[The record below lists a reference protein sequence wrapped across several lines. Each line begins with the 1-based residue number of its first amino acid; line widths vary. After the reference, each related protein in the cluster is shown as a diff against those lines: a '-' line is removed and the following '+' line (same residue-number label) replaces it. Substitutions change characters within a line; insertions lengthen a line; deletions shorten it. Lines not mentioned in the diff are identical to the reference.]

1 MTKIPHLLREIF
13 LESGQKLWVVDEV
26 TGFFSAIVY
35 EWQTKGRKRQRKH
48 GESTPKQSLYVEY
61 ILLQKKHESFT
72 ADRSFTTQLKTLFTI
87 QCFLL
92 LCVSVNSRTRYCIGM
107 SNRKVELFHII
118 ATRQLSILCKCT
130 STSYI
135 KIMSNKLRGQFY
147 EP

>member
-13 LESGQKLWVVDEV
+13 LESGQKLWLVDEV
-26 TGFFSAIVY
+26 TVFFSAIVY

-87 QCFLL
+87 QCFYCFAFLL
-92 LCVSVNSRTRYCIGM
+92 IQ
-107 SNRKVELFHII
+107 ELGI
-118 ATRQLSILCKCT
+118 ALGCPIEK
-130 STSYI
+130 
-135 KIMSNKLRGQFY
+135 
-147 EP
+147 